1 MNLKLNSVVYLV
13 IEDMEVN
20 KCTFCGGSGNLQIR
34 GKDKT
39 KQFIVCPRCSGYG
52 IKRDSKIIYRIIK
65 GFVKESNQQIRITEG
80 KPITQTGWW
89 MCFPENPA
97 YNCWVKKLGCKGCGF
112 PVNMFRTLREA
123 TKYWNK
129 LNKEQK

>member
-1 MNLKLNSVVYLV
+1 MNLKLKSVVHQV
-13 IEDMEVN
+13 VEDMEVN

-52 IKRDSKIIYRIIK
+52 IKRDSKTVYKIIT
-65 GFVKESNQQIRITEG
+65 GFVKEINQQLKIRECEEV
-80 KPITQTGWW
+80 TQTDYWV
-89 MCFPENPA
+89 CFPGNLS
-97 YNCWVKKLGCKGCGF
+97 YNCWINNCGGM
-112 PVNMFRTLREA
+112 PINMFRTLKEA